1 MSIRMGRKVKN
12 NTGILFIS
20 KNRRTKVYA
29 DQPRPTFFS
38 VAEMKRMDK
47 QHGSYQYGEGVR
59 K

>member
-12 NTGILFIS
+12 NTGILYIS

-38 VAEMKRMDK
+38 VAEIERMNK
-47 QHGSYQYGEGVR
+47 QPGSYQFGEGVR